1 MAITFGVSLAV
12 GEDAQMLMQSL
23 NRFAEN
29 QSSSVLMSRQRVL
42 LELQNVVSDRVEE
55 DWDGYGAKPFSVDS
69 YILAIALIKRLPLFA
84 ANPDVDV
91 DPEGEIMLEW
101 SGGPRRV
108 FTIAIS
114 PDGELH
120 YAGLFGRNK
129 VYGTEYFADLIPVP
143 ILEGLHRVCHRS
155 VPRLWS

>member
-1 MAITFGVSLAV
+1 MAITIGPLSPAV

-23 NRFAEN
+23 NRFAED
-29 QSSSVLMSRQRVL
+29 QSASVSLSRQRIF
-42 LELQNVVSDRVEE
+42 LELQNIVSDRTEE
-55 DWDGYGAKPFSVDS
+55 NWDGYGAKPFSIDS
-69 YILAIALIKRLPLFA
+69 YILAIALIKKLPLFA
-84 ANPDVDV
+84 ANPDIDV

-129 VYGTEYFADLIPVP
+129 VYGTEYFADLIPIP
-143 ILEGLHRVCHRS
+143 ILEGLHRVCHHS
-155 VPRLWS
+155 VPRL

>member
-1 MAITFGVSLAV
+1 MAITFGPLSPAV

-23 NRFAEN
+23 NRFAED
-29 QSSSVLMSRQRVL
+29 QSASVSLSRQRIL
-42 LELQNVVSDRVEE
+42 LELQNVVSDRAEE
-55 DWDGYGAKPFSVDS
+55 DWDGYGAKPFSIDS
-69 YILAIALIKRLPLFA
+69 YILAIALIKKLPLFA
-84 ANPDVDV
+84 ANPDIDV

-101 SGGPRRV
+101 VGGPRRV

-143 ILEGLHRVCHRS
+143 ILEGLHRVCHHS
-155 VPRLWS
+155 VSRL